1 MNFLSFTNA
10 VKNLW
15 DSWNIKAV
23 VLLSLTLQVILIL
36 LAPLR
41 KRTINRISILF
52 IWVSYLLA
60 DWAASFAVGHI
71 SNGSKDSI
79 NPCDKEKFVSSVGHY
94 FFSSGKAEVT
104 SCGGD
109 KQRDALSSS
118 NNIDLLAFWAPFL
131 LVHLGGPDTITAFA
145 LEDNELWRRH
155 FFSLIVQLA
164 ATVYVFWL
172 TLPKNK
178 LWIPTLLMFGA
189 GIIKYLERTFA
200 LFLASL
206 NRFRESML
214 KEPDPGPNYA
224 KLMEEYSSKKEAGL
238 PTKIEMTREPGKES
252 MLAANV
258 REPGKLKEIEVVTY
272 AYHYFQKFKGLIVDI
287 IFSYRERNESRDFFL
302 NRNAEDALKLIE
314 LELNF
319 IYEAFYTKVLVVHS
333 LTGYIFRL
341 ISIVLILVAYGLFY
355 SLDKHDFKKFD
366 IIVTYTL
373 LFGAISLDGIA
384 LIMLISSDWTIAA
397 INTNKTLANYVP
409 KFVESYLFFK
419 SLRWCVDSDK
429 VEVLDTPPILR
440 RWSESVSGFNLIAY
454 CLEQRPHADR
464 GCFRRFM
471 DKMDYFGVWD
481 NVTDFFFPKTSLY
494 PTKKLPKNLW
504 SSIFDELKEKSKDA
518 ADDAETTKRI
528 CSARGA
534 YTIQEQF
541 RDVHKITGDYIQNI
555 AYDESLLLWHVATD
569 LCFWKETHQ
578 TRKETKKETVL
589 CFWKETHKTQGIDA
603 LDKEGDNSYWSWRF
617 VTKLSCWLWRAATKL
632 ILRERPGKAKTDPT
646 KENRHF
652 SKLLSDYMIYL
663 LVKQPNM
670 MSAVTGIGQIRYRDT
685 CAEAVKFFSRRGIK
699 QDQRK
704 ACQAILA
711 VDTEVKP
718 VYVKG
723 DRSKSV
729 LFDAS
734 MLAKELEKLDEHE
747 RWQII
752 IKVWVEMLS
761 YAASHCRPDT
771 HAKEVS
777 KGGQLISFV
786 WLLMAHFGLG
796 EQFQINEG
804 HTRAKLIVDK

>member
-1 MNFLSFTNA
+1 MNFLSLTNA

-41 KRTINRISILF
+41 KRTTNRIAILF

-71 SNGSKDSI
+71 SNGGKDST

-94 FFSSGKAEVT
+94 FFSSGKAKVT

-109 KQRDALSSS
+109 KQGDALSSN

-189 GIIKYLERTFA
+189 GIIKYLERTLA

-206 NRFRESML
+206 NRFRDSML

-238 PTKIEMTREPGKES
+238 PTHIEMTPEPGKES
-252 MLAANV
+252 KLKANV
-258 REPGKLKEIEVVTY
+258 KEGRLTDVEVVIY
-272 AYHYFQKFKGLIVDI
+272 AHRYFKTFKGLIVDL
-287 IFSYRERNESRDFFL
+287 IFSFRERNESRNFFQI
-302 NRNAEDALKLIE
+302 RTAEEALKVIE

-319 IYEAFYTKVLVVHS
+319 IYEAFYTKVVVVHS
-333 LTGYIFRL
+333 VVGYIFRC
-341 ISIVLILVAYGLFY
+341 ISILFVLVAFGFFY
-355 SLDKHDFKKFD
+355 SLDKHGFVDMD
-366 IIVTYTL
+366 VQVTYTL
-373 LFGAISLDGIA
+373 LYGAIFLDLIA
-384 LIMLISSDWTIAA
+384 LIMLFFSDWTIAS
-397 INTNKTLANYVP
+397 IHTNWANWLFGKCYLYLAE
-409 KFVESYLFFK
+409 KFLDVK
-419 SLRWCVDSDK
+419 KIRWRWSDVSGSEK
-429 VEVLDTPPILR
+429 IEVLNTRRLLR
-440 RWSESVSGFNLIAY
+440 RWSESVSCFNLIVY
-454 CLEQRPHADR
+454 CLKQRPYADKGPFNR
-464 GCFRRFM
+464 WI
-471 DKMDYFGVWD
+471 DKIIDKYGIRNLVNECSCGD
-481 NVTDFFFPKTSLY
+481 PI
-494 PTKKLPKNLW
+494 PTKKLPKKLW
-504 SSIFDELKEKSKDA
+504 EFIFDELLEKSRDA
-518 ADDAETTKRI
+518 ADDAETTKKI

-534 YTIQEQF
+534 YAILEGTFEIEEQHQKTIT
-541 RDVHKITGDYIQNI
+541 KITEEYIENV
-555 AYDESLLLWHVATD
+555 AYDESLLLWHVATE
-569 LCFWKETHQ
+569 LCFQETQKDAGHGDKKDGNWL
-578 TRKETKKETVL
+578 RKV
-589 CFWKETHKTQGIDA
+589 
-603 LDKEGDNSYWSWRF
+603 
-617 VTKLSCWLWRAATKL
+617 ATKL
-632 ILRERPGKAKTDPT
+632 ICCLKPQGETVLEGASDG
-646 KENRHF
+646 EYCVY
-652 SKLLSDYMIYL
+652 SKLFSDYMIYL
-663 LVKQPNM
+663 LVKQPDM
-670 MSAVTGIGQIRYRDT
+670 MSAVAGIGQLRYRDT
-685 CAEAVKFFSRRGIK
+685 CAETVNFLSRRGIK
-699 QDQRK
+699 K
-704 ACQAILA
+704 SLKEACDAIFD
-711 VDTEVKP
+711 VDTEVRP

-729 LFDAS
+729 LFDAC
-734 MLAKELEKLDEHE
+734 MLAKELKKLE
-747 RWQII
+747 RDKKWEII
-752 IKVWVEMLS
+752 SKVWAEMLS
-761 YAASHCRPDT
+761 YAASHCRPAT

-786 WLLMAHFGLG
+786 WLLMAHFGIG

-804 HTRAKLIVDK
+804 HARAKLIVGK

>member
-1 MNFLSFTNA
+1 MISLASLA
-10 VKNLW
+10 IPNLKHVW
-15 DSWNIKAV
+15 DTWNVRV
-23 VLLSLTLQVILIL
+23 VILVSLTLQVILIL
-36 LAPLR
+36 VAPFR
-41 KRTINRISILF
+41 KRTTNKAVILS

-71 SNGSKDSI
+71 SSGSKESND
-79 NPCDKEKFVSSVGHY
+79 PCDKEDFITSVHY
-94 FFSSGKAEVT
+94 FFSSGKEKVS
-104 SCGGD
+104 SCGVKG
-109 KQRDALSSS
+109 DALSM
-118 NNIDLLAFWAPFL
+118 NYADILAFWAPFL

-145 LEDNELWRRH
+145 LEDNELWLRH
-155 FFSLIVQLA
+155 LFSLGVQLA
-164 ATVYVFWL
+164 ITLYVFWL
-172 TLPKNK
+172 TFPKNK
-178 LWIPTLLMFGA
+178 LFIPTLLMFAA
-189 GIIKYLERTFA
+189 GIIKYFERTRA

-206 NRFRESML
+206 GRFRKSLL
-214 KEPDPGPNYA
+214 KDPDPGPNYA
-224 KLMEEYSSKKEAGL
+224 KLMEEYSSKKDAGL
-238 PTKIEMTREPGKES
+238 PTKIEMTREPDKES
-252 MLAANV
+252 KLAANV
-258 REPGKLKEIEVVTY
+258 RESGNLSEIEVVTY
-272 AYHYFQKFKGLIVDI
+272 AYRYFQKFKGLIVDI

-341 ISIVLILVAYGLFY
+341 ISIVLVLVAYGLFY

-373 LFGAISLDGIA
+373 LFGAMSLDGIA
-384 LIMLISSDWTIAA
+384 LIMLISSDWTIAV
-397 INTNKTLANYVP
+397 INTNKTLPDYVS
-409 KFVESYLFFK
+409 KFVSSYLSLK
-419 SLRWCVDSDK
+419 SLRWCVDPDK
-429 VEVLDTPPILR
+429 IEVLDTSPILR
-440 RWSESVSGFNLIAY
+440 RWSESVSSFNLIAH
-454 CLEQRPHADR
+454 CLEQRPRADR
-464 GCFRRFM
+464 GRIRRFI
-471 DKMDYFGVWD
+471 DSMDYFGVWD
-481 NVTDFFFPKTSLY
+481 NVTDFFFPKTNLY

-504 SSIFDELKEKSKDA
+504 SFIFDELTEKSKDA
-518 ADDAETTKRI
+518 ADAETTKSI

-534 YTIQEQF
+534 YAIQG
-541 RDVHKITGDYIQNI
+541 DVDPKITGDYIQNI

-569 LCFWKETHQ
+569 LCYWKG
-578 TRKETKKETVL
+578 L
-589 CFWKETHKTQGIDA
+589 DA
-603 LDKEGDNSYWSWRF
+603 PEKEGDNTCWSWRF
-617 VTKLSCWLWRAATKL
+617 VTELF
-632 ILRERPGKAKTDPT
+632 LRQRPDKAKTIPIN
-646 KENRHF
+646 ENRHF

-663 LVKQPNM
+663 LVKLPNM

-685 CAEAVKFFSRRGIK
+685 CVEAENFFSRRGIK
-699 QDQRK
+699 QGERK
-704 ACQAILA
+704 ACLAILA
-711 VDTEVKP
+711 VNTEVKP

-723 DRSKSV
+723 DRSKSI

-734 MLAKELEKLDEHE
+734 MLAKELEKLDDHK